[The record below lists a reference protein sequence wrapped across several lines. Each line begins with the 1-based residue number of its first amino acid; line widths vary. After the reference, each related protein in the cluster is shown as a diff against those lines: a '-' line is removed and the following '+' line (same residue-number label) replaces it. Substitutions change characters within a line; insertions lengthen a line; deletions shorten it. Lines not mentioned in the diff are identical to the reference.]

1 MNASAGGGVTP
12 LHVAADHGDER
23 MVDCLLA
30 AGADPNAMD
39 DVNYLICHSSVLMD
53 AHVWAVYQLY
63 YYIQLP
69 DACKSTAVSHCI
81 LLAWG
86 VM

>member
-53 AHVWAVYQLY
+53 AHAWAVY
-63 YYIQLP
+63 
-69 DACKSTAVSHCI
+69 
-81 LLAWG
+81 
-86 VM
+86 